1 MGMVRY
7 LMDLPGFDL
16 AKQVDRIDNDGNYEP
31 GNLRW
36 VSEKENARNR
46 RDTSEMVTWNGETM
60 PVKLWLKQN
69 YHGDVASGYKKFLA
83 GVTLTELTEYQPHQ
97 DRRKPRLYI
106 RWRNEEISFKDFVR
120 DYTNYS
126 HVQASKLRLAGLTP
140 EEIYNRRPRRDV

>member
-1 MGMVRY
+1 MVKY

-46 RDTSEMVTWNGETM
+46 RDTSELVTWNGETT
-60 PVKLWLKQN
+60 PVKLWLKRN
-69 YHGDVASGYKKFLA
+69 YQGDVASGYKKFLA
-83 GVTLTELTEYQPHQ
+83 GVTLAELTEYQPHQ